1 MRANLAHP
9 SSIVPCPGEIQIG
22 SRLIPNYD
30 KFSLGSVP
38 LLGAF
43 AQSCNTTFAHLA
55 SQMGPSDLAYQ
66 AAAMGLGGVYDIPG
80 LANVSGSVPI
90 APDIVA
96 RSEDGFGQGKVLVTP
111 FGMALAAATVAA
123 GKTPVPRLI
132 AGTETS
138 QTGEN
143 PPVDPVV
150 LDGLRSMMRHPSA
163 VT

>member
-1 MRANLAHP
+1 MVTASAAVRANLAHP

-30 KFSLGSVP
+30 KSSLSAVP

-66 AAAMGLGGVYDIPG
+66 AAAMGLGGVSDIPG

-90 APDIVA
+90 APTSWRAA
-96 RSEDGFGQGKVLVTP
+96 RDGSARQEFWCRRSASRWSRRPSPTVPAGPDLHPPHHQGHRTLAHRRPED
-111 FGMALAAATVAA
+111 
-123 GKTPVPRLI
+123 
-132 AGTETS
+132 
-138 QTGEN
+138 
-143 PPVDPVV
+143 
-150 LDGLRSMMRHPSA
+150 LRFRSSR
-163 VT
+163 